1 MFVLLVTYNLHQSTD
16 NALFRLLT
24 GVDLNACDIFEQLA
38 QIMYLGASTGNVNT
52 GMDNIFCKLRWI
64 FSKIILM
71 ELQILFKLSLIAS

>member
-24 GVDLNACDIFEQLA
+24 GVDLNAGDIFEQLA

-52 GMDNIFCKLRWI
+52 GMDNIFLQAPVEFSLR
-64 FSKIILM
+64 S
-71 ELQILFKLSLIAS
+71 S

>member
-24 GVDLNACDIFEQLA
+24 GVDLNASDIFEQLA

-52 GMDNIFCKLRWI
+52 GMDNIFLQAPVEFSLR
-64 FSKIILM
+64 S
-71 ELQILFKLSLIAS
+71 S

>member
-52 GMDNIFCKLRWI
+52 GMD
-64 FSKIILM
+64 IILM